1 MLARLLRFLLALLD
15 IQAVYPRTALEGGA
29 YLSGIYIGVPD
40 PRGDLYLKGFPS
52 LSKCISGNCQRMR

>member
-40 PRGDLYLKGFPS
+40 PAAI
-52 LSKCISGNCQRMR
+52 CI